1 MLPHGS
7 DRVRVAGDKIILFS
21 RISKGW
27 QARVLAA
34 NLRPEH
40 PGTAVLWDEQYYEVI
55 DAGVMQGGGVRYV
68 LAAWRDEHVFR
79 DVQTYDDASEA
90 ALAADYELAKRQ
102 RSRSKIVW
110 LFSILLGHLPAPVQN
125 RLANEYGVSAP
136 RMTLVSTIPSVVLLS
151 ICVWLY
157 AGARLEQGPSP
168 VPGWLWL
175 IALLMLSDSATRYFV
190 FMTQNRATGSLPG
203 TIVYAILSLIA
214 PQRFPWLRERGAQTF
229 MLAPEEDV
237 VVRDQLQ
244 MRAPLFTLLSPAEQ
258 QRLAEWGGVAY
269 TAPSYAP
276 AIIILIGALLGAISL
291 LPRVRGDGGI
301 SAFLSLAAAAVLV
314 GEQLVHLYPLQ
325 HRPTGSVLAPLV
337 RPFVKRYL

>member
-21 RISKGW
+21 RITKGW

-175 IALLMLSDSATRYFV
+175 IA
-190 FMTQNRATGSLPG
+190 
-203 TIVYAILSLIA
+203 

-258 QRLAEWGGVAY
+258 QRLAERYGFDYREHA
-269 TAPSYAP
+269 YAP

-314 GEQLVHLYPLQ
+314 VEQLVRLYTLQ